1 MQMGQ
6 QPLKFPPEARLGT
19 VLGLLEMVV
28 AYGGKADLAF
38 IARELQM
45 EVDQI
50 LPASNAAELL
60 GLLEVH
66 DGEGAATQLGIKVS
80 KSLAKGKKKILKE
93 QLPHLE
99 PFRTIIELAKTKP
112 KGFNIED
119 LINVLANKT
128 ELVEY
133 TQEPEKLR
141 ELILDWLIYSEI
153 LSYDGDKGLFKLR
166 MRKTTNSST

>member
-1 MQMGQ
+1 
-6 QPLKFPPEARLGT
+6 
-19 VLGLLEMVV
+19 
-28 AYGGKADLAF
+28 
-38 IARELQM
+38 
-45 EVDQI
+45 
-50 LPASNAAELL
+50 
-60 GLLEVH
+60 
-66 DGEGAATQLGIKVS
+66 
-80 KSLAKGKKKILKE
+80 SLAKGKKKILKE